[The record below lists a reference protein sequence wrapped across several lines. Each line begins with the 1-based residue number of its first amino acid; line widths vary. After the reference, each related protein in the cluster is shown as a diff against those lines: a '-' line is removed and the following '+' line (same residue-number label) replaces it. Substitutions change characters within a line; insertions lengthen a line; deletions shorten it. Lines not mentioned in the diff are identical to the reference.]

1 MALKLTLKPH
11 EKLIIGGAVI
21 INGSARSDLIVENNV
36 PILRGKDIMSL
47 NGADSPC
54 KKIYFV
60 IQMMY
65 VDEKNITDH
74 HRTYWE
80 LVKDIV
86 EAAPSTKPMFQ
97 VISNDMMQGKF
108 YQALKAARKL
118 IDYEQE
124 VIKSVRTTSGIW
136 KC

>member
-21 INGSARSDLIVENNV
+21 INGGDRSDLIVENNV
-36 PILRGKDIMSL
+36 PILREKDIINL
-47 NGADSPC
+47 NSADSPC

-65 VDEKNITDH
+65 VDEKNIAEH
-74 HRTYWE
+74 HKTYWG

-86 EAAPSTKPMFQ
+86 EAAPSTRPMFK
-97 VISNDMMQGKF
+97 VISNDILQGKF

-124 VIKSVRTTSGIW
+124 VINHVRTTSGL
-136 KC
+136 

>member
-21 INGSARSDLIVENNV
+21 VNGSARSDLIVENSV
-36 PILRGKDIMSL
+36 PILREKDIMSL

-65 VDEKNITDH
+65 VDEKNITEH

-80 LVKDIV
+80 LVKDV
-86 EAAPSTKPMFQ
+86 AEAAPSTKPMFQ
-97 VISNDMMQGKF
+97 VISNDILQGKF

-124 VIKSVRTTSGIW
+124 VIKSVRTTSGI
-136 KC
+136 

>member
-21 INGSARSDLIVENNV
+21 INGSARSDLIVENKV

-97 VISNDMMQGKF
+97 VISNDILQGKF

-124 VIKSVRTTSGIW
+124 VINHVRNTDRLV
-136 KC
+136 

>member
-11 EKLIIGGAVI
+11 EKFIIGGAVTV
-21 INGSARSDLIVENNV
+21 NGSTKSNLIVENNV
-36 PILRGKDIMSL
+36 PILREKDIMSL

-65 VDEKNITDH
+65 VDEKNIAEH
-74 HRTYWE
+74 HKTYWE

-97 VISNDMMQGKF
+97 VISNDILQGKF

-124 VIKSVRTTSGIW
+124 VINHVRNTDRLV
-136 KC
+136 

>member
-36 PILRGKDIMSL
+36 PIHRGKDIMSL

-60 IQMMY
+60 TQMMY

-97 VISNDMMQGKF
+97 VISNDILQGKF

-124 VIKSVRTTSGIW
+124 VINHVRNTDRLV
-136 KC
+136 

>member
-1 MALKLTLKPH
+1 MALKLILKPH

-21 INGSARSDLIVENNV
+21 VNGGARSDLIVENNV
-36 PILRGKDIMSL
+36 PILREKDIMSL
-47 NGADSPC
+47 NSADSPC
-54 KKIYFV
+54 KRIYFV

-65 VDEKNITDH
+65 IDEKNIAEH
-74 HRTYWE
+74 HKTYWE

-97 VISNDMMQGKF
+97 VISNDILQGKF

-124 VIKSVRTTSGIW
+124 VIKRVRTTSGL
-136 KC
+136 